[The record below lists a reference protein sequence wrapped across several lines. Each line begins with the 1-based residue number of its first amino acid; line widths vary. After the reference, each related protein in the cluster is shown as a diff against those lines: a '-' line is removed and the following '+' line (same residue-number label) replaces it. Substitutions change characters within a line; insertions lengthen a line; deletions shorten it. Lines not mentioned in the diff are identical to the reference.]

1 MIEEVIKKLQSFK
14 MTGNHFMILQYV
26 KNKEINSLSLK
37 DIMYEYHIPFQD
49 MNYLIRKGYV
59 EIERL
64 ENGFN
69 FDSANITKLGIE
81 VLRQFEEKT
90 DKIPIVKKELSINDW
105 IEDWRVLFSSK
116 KVGAGGSKQ
125 NCYKKMELFLKENPK
140 VTKEEIFRATE
151 AYLDSLD
158 NIKYLQQADYFI
170 HKGKGLDASSRLMQW
185 IEVIREE
192 GSIEGNVWDN
202 II

>member
-1 MIEEVIKKLQSFK
+1 MIKEVIKKLQSFK
-14 MTGNHFMILQYV
+14 MTGNQFMILQYV
-26 KNKEINSLSLK
+26 KHKEIEGLNLK

-69 FDSANITKLGIE
+69 FDSASITKLGLE
-81 VLRQFEEKT
+81 VLNQFEDDNKT
-90 DKIPIVKKELSINDW
+90 PIIKKETI
-105 IEDWRVLFSSK
+105 IEDWMEDWRDLFSTK
-116 KVGAGGSKQ
+116 KKGAGGSKQ
-125 NCYKKMELFLKENPK
+125 NCYKKMEIFLKQNPEI
-140 VTKEEIFRATE
+140 TKEEIFRATE

-202 II
+202 VI

>member
-1 MIEEVIKKLQSFK
+1 MTKELIKKLQSFK
-14 MTGNHFMILQYV
+14 ITGNQIMLLQYV
-26 KNKEINSLSLK
+26 KNKDIEGVTLK

-49 MNYLIRKGYV
+49 MNYLVRKGYV

-69 FDSANITKLGIE
+69 FGSAEITNRGIE
-81 VLRQFEEKT
+81 VLEQFEGNKVQ
-90 DKIPIVKKELSINDW
+90 IVKKQISIEDW
-105 IEDWRVLFSSK
+105 IEDWRSLFSSK
-116 KVGAGGSKQ
+116 KKGAGGSKQ
-125 NCYKKMELFLKENPK
+125 GCYKKMEIFLKQNPN
-140 VTKEEIFRATE
+140 VTKEEVFRASE

-170 HKGKGLDASSRLMQW
+170 HKGKGLDSSSRLMQW

-202 II
+202 VI